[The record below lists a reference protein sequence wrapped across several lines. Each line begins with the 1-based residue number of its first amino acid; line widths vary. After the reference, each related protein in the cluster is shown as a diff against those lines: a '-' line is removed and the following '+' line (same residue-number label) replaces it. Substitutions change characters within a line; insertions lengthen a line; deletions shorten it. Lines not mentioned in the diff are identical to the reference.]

1 MSKLFISMKLIDI
14 LEDMEDV
21 SNPTYTE
28 VYRGQNHEHVG
39 ESIWVSEDE
48 EFASE
53 YGEVTKYLMP
63 TNLNIIDAQYD
74 YSEWEAL
81 VSSFDP
87 MGDYEEYM
95 YEPTPEFIQFLRSKG
110 YDGIENGLNIL
121 IIDKTNLKQA

>member
-1 MSKLFISMKLIDI
+1 MKLIDI

-28 VYRGQNHEHVG
+28 VYRGQKHEHVG

-121 IIDKTNLKQA
+121 VFDKTNLKQA

>member
-1 MSKLFISMKLIDI
+1 MKLLDI
-14 LEDMEDV
+14 LEDMEDF
-21 SNPTYTE
+21 SDPTYTE

-87 MGDYEEYM
+87 MTDYEEYM

-121 IIDKTNLKQA
+121 VFDKTNLKQV

>member
-1 MSKLFISMKLIDI
+1 MKLIDI

-28 VYRGQNHEHVG
+28 VYRGQEHEHVG
-39 ESIWVSEDE
+39 DSIWVSEDE

>member
-1 MSKLFISMKLIDI
+1 MKLIDI

>member
-1 MSKLFISMKLIDI
+1 MKLIDI

-21 SNPTYTE
+21 SDPTYTE
-28 VYRGQNHEHVG
+28 VYRGQKHEHVG

>member
-1 MSKLFISMKLIDI
+1 MNMKLIDI

-28 VYRGQNHEHVG
+28 VYRGQEHEHVG
-39 ESIWVSEDE
+39 DSIWVSEDE

>member
-1 MSKLFISMKLIDI
+1 MKLIDI

-21 SNPTYTE
+21 SDPTYTE

-87 MGDYEEYM
+87 MGNYEEYM

-121 IIDKTNLKQA
+121 VFDKTNLKQA

>member
-1 MSKLFISMKLIDI
+1 MKLIDI

-121 IIDKTNLKQA
+121 IIDKINLKQA

>member
-1 MSKLFISMKLIDI
+1 MKLIDI

-21 SNPTYTE
+21 SDPTYTE

-87 MGDYEEYM
+87 MGDYEEYI

-121 IIDKTNLKQA
+121 VFDKTNLKKA

>member
-1 MSKLFISMKLIDI
+1 MKLIDI

-39 ESIWVSEDE
+39 DSIWVSEDE

-81 VSSFDP
+81 VSSFDS

-121 IIDKTNLKQA
+121 IFDKTNLKQA

>member
-1 MSKLFISMKLIDI
+1 MKLIDI
-14 LEDMEDV
+14 LEDMEDA
-21 SNPTYTE
+21 SNLTYTE

-53 YGEVTKYLMP
+53 YGKVTKYLIP

>member
-1 MSKLFISMKLIDI
+1 MKLLDI
-14 LEDMEDV
+14 LEDIEEV
-21 SNPTYTE
+21 PNKTYTE

-63 TNLNIIDAQYD
+63 TDLNIIDAQYD

-87 MGDYEEYM
+87 MTDYEEYM

-110 YDGIENGLNIL
+110 YDGFENGLNIL
-121 IIDKTNLKQA
+121 IIDKTNLKKA

>member
-1 MSKLFISMKLIDI
+1 MKLLDI
-14 LEDMEDV
+14 LEDMGDV
-21 SNPTYTE
+21 PNLTYTE
-28 VYRGQNHEHVG
+28 VYRGQKHEHVG
-39 ESIWVSEDE
+39 DSIWVSEDE

>member
-1 MSKLFISMKLIDI
+1 MKLLDI
-14 LEDMEDV
+14 LEDIEEV
-21 SNPTYTE
+21 PNKTYTV
-28 VYRGQNHEHVG
+28 VYRGQKHEHVG
-39 ESIWVSEDE
+39 DSIWVSEDE

-95 YEPTPEFIQFLRSKG
+95 YEPTPEFIQSLRSKG

-121 IIDKTNLKQA
+121 IIDKTNLKKA